1 MHQKITSGIVAR
13 PIGEVFD
20 WLTTPGYWP
29 RVSPASLAIEADDPW
44 RPLRAGDRFRERAH
58 IALWRGHFDWV
69 VEVVERPHR
78 CVLTAI
84 CGGDTVLSKLRGHIP
99 SRLEITLDGDDA
111 STRITRA
118 ASHPTLADIAGFGR
132 AFDHACDVTMQT
144 IVATLNNPYLF
155 GPRVDSTAES
165 LLHEADPLAD
175 EATAAL
181 ISAAGDCAALE
192 KLIAGLDRGDP
203 PDDDVPDAVRRFLDA
218 TAQRPAWACEPRL
231 AAASEV
237 FLEWGVLSV
246 AAHICASLPETY
258 QMPRTAML
266 LDLTRQLDADPHH
279 VDRRLWFTV
288 RMCFDVLA
296 EHGLDPKGRGRVSL
310 QRLRLLHAMVR
321 LYVQR
326 RLETP
331 HRLSQLSA
339 RGLWNSDDGQ
349 PISQLE
355 LLHTLLTFS
364 HVVVRS
370 FEIFGVVLTPY
381 QRESYIHIWNVAG
394 ALLGIRPELLPRDA
408 DDAARIFEEIKQRY
422 GAATDAAPRLG
433 QGLVEFWTGLFPS
446 MVRNEAQEL
455 MQFVIASLLTPE
467 TAHINGLDDLPSF
480 SPKAANTLRK
490 FLVGVDRVGSRLF
503 SDVPPAQQA
512 AALIV
517 SLLMG
522 KASDAYEDKSG
533 IFDIPNKLYARWCG
547 VAST

>member
-1 MHQKITSGIVAR
+1 VVR

-20 WLTTPGYWP
+20 WLTAPGHWP
-29 RVSPASLAIEADDPW
+29 RVSPASLAIEAEDPW
-44 RPLRAGDRFRERAH
+44 RLLRAGDRFRERAH
-58 IALWRGHFDWV
+58 FALWHGHFDWL
-69 VEVVERPHR
+69 VEIVERPHR
-78 CVLTAI
+78 CVMTAVT
-84 CGGDTVLSKLRGHIP
+84 GGDTVLSKLTGHIP
-99 SRLEITLDGDDA
+99 ARLEITLESDGA

-118 ASHPTLADIAGFGR
+118 ASHPSLAEVAGFGH
-132 AFDHACDVTMQT
+132 AFDHACDVMMQT
-144 IVATLNNPYLF
+144 IVATLNNPLLF
-155 GPRVDSTAES
+155 GPRPDSTSES

-175 EATAAL
+175 EAAAAL
-181 ISAAGDCAALE
+181 ISAAGDCTALE
-192 KLIAGLDRGDP
+192 SLVASLDRGDP
-203 PDDDVPDAVRRFLDA
+203 PDADVPDAVRRFLDA
-218 TAQRPAWACEPRL
+218 TATRPAWACEPRL
-231 AAASEV
+231 VAASDV

-288 RMCFDVLA
+288 RMCFDVLT
-296 EHGLDPKGRGRVSL
+296 EHGLDPKGRGRLAL

-326 RLETP
+326 RLESP
-331 HRLSQLSA
+331 HRLSQLA
-339 RGLWNSDDGQ
+339 TRGLWDSAAGQ

-408 DDAARIFEEIKQRY
+408 DDAARMFETIKQRY
-422 GAATDAAPRLG
+422 GGATGAAPRLG
-433 QGLVEFWTGLFPS
+433 RGLVEFWTGLFPAS
-446 MVRNEAQEL
+446 VRKEASEL
-455 MQFVIASLLTPE
+455 MQFVIAMLLTPE
-467 TAHINGLDDLPSF
+467 TAHINGFDALPSF
-480 SPKAANTLRK
+480 SPKAANALRH
-490 FLVGVDRVGSRLF
+490 FVVGLDRAGSRLF

-512 AALIV
+512 AALFV
-517 SLLMG
+517 SLLIR
-522 KASDAYEDKSG
+522 KASEAYEDKSG
-533 IFDIPNKLYARWCG
+533 MFDIPEKLYTRWCG
-547 VAST
+547 VAAT

>member
-1 MHQKITSGIVAR
+1 MHQKNTAGTVRR
-13 PIGEVFD
+13 PIGDVFD

-29 RVSPASLAIEADDPW
+29 RVSPASLAIESDDPW

-58 IALWRGHFDWV
+58 FALWHGHFDWV
-69 VEVVERPHR
+69 VEVVERPYR
-78 CVLTAI
+78 CVLTAVT
-84 CGGDTVLSKLRGHIP
+84 GGDTVLSKLTGHIP
-99 SRLEITLDGDDA
+99 ARLEITLEEDGA

-118 ASHPTLADIAGFGR
+118 ASHPSLAEVVGFGH
-132 AFDHACDVTMQT
+132 AFDHACDVMMQT

-165 LLHEADPLAD
+165 LLHESDPLAD
-175 EATAAL
+175 EAAAAL
-181 ISAAGDCAALE
+181 ISAAGDCGALE
-192 KLIAGLDRGDP
+192 KLIAALDRGDP
-203 PDDDVPDAVRRFLDA
+203 PDADVPDAVRRFLDA
-218 TAQRPAWACEPRL
+218 TAERPAWACEPRL

-266 LDLTRQLDADPHH
+266 LDLTRQLDADPNH

-288 RMCFDVLA
+288 RMCLDVLA
-296 EHGLDPKGRGRVSL
+296 EHGLDPKGHGRLAL

-326 RLETP
+326 RLESP
-331 HRLSQLSA
+331 HRLSQLAA
-339 RGLWNSDDGQ
+339 RGLWDSDAGQ

-370 FEIFGVVLTPY
+370 FEIFGVELTPY

-408 DDAARIFEEIKQRY
+408 DDAARIFEGIKQRY
-422 GAATDAAPRLG
+422 GAATEAAPRLG
-433 QGLVEFWTGLFPS
+433 RGLIEFWTGLFPAK
-446 MVRNEAQEL
+446 VRKEASEL
-455 MQFVIASLLTPE
+455 MQFVIAELLTPE
-467 TAHINGLDDLPSF
+467 TARINGFEDLPSF
-480 SPKAANTLRK
+480 SPKAAKTLRT
-490 FLVGVDRVGSRLF
+490 FIVDADRFCSHLF

-512 AALIV
+512 AALVV
-517 SLLMG
+517 SLLMR

-533 IFDIPNKLYARWCG
+533 IFDVPEKLYARWCG
-547 VAST
+547 VAAT